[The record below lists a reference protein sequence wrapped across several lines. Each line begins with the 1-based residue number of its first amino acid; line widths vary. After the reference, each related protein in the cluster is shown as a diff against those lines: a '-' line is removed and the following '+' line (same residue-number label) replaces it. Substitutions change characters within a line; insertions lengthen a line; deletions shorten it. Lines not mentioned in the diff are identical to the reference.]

1 MSDFSNSTLGVTGAS
16 GHLGRAVIANL
27 LARGAKRVVATTR
40 DPAKLGDLASRI
52 EVRAADFNDPA
63 SLPKAFDGI
72 ERLLI
77 ISTDDFN
84 DRAGQQR
91 RVIDAAE
98 AAGVKH
104 IGYTSITSPYPD
116 PPSLASNT
124 HFWTEA
130 RLISGGTNWSILRN
144 NLYAD
149 YLLPTA
155 QHAIATGHLFHAA
168 RSGRR
173 AYVTRDD
180 CAAAAAG
187 ALLTTDGRR
196 IFDISGPEALSSD
209 DLAALFAKLSGRPVV
224 AQNLPA
230 EALIA
235 SMKKGGVPDVLAGV
249 LTRFDTD
256 AAKGYL
262 GIVTNAVEELTGRP
276 AESVAT
282 FLARDQTAL
291 AA

>member
-1 MSDFSNSTLGVTGAS
+1 MSDYSNSTLGVTGAS

-27 LARGAKRVVATTR
+27 LARGATHVVAITR
-40 DPAKLGDLASRI
+40 DPAKLNDLAARV

-63 SLPKAFDGI
+63 SLSSAFAGI
-72 ERLLI
+72 DRLLV
-77 ISTDDFN
+77 ISSDDFN
-84 DRAGQQR
+84 DRAGQHR
-91 RVIDAAE
+91 RAVDAAE
-98 AAGVKH
+98 ASGVKH
-104 IGYTSITSPYPD
+104 IAYTSIASPYPD
-116 PPSLASNT
+116 PSSMVFDS

-130 RLISGGTNWSILRN
+130 RLSQSGMTWSILRN

-155 QHAIATGHLFHAA
+155 QHAIASGQLFHAA
-168 RSGRR
+168 QSGRR

-187 ALLTTDGRR
+187 ALLTADGRR
-196 IFDISGPEALSSD
+196 VFDVTGPEALSSE
-209 DLAALFAKLSGRPVV
+209 DLAALFASLAGRPVV

-230 EALIA
+230 DALTA
-235 SMKKGGVPDVLAGV
+235 GLKQGGVPEAMAGL

-276 AESVAT
+276 PESVAS
-282 FLARDQTAL
+282 FLARNQTAL